1 MPSVIRVVIN
11 SRKRVYMSVFNT
23 ANRADH
29 TKAKM
34 FLDPSGGPTI
44 QRYDTLKYKAFDK
57 LTDKQLGFFWRPE
70 EVDIYQDAKDFKSLT
85 EYEQH
90 IFTSNLK
97 RQILLDSVQGRAP
110 VEAFAPIVSLPEI
123 ENWIQTWTF
132 SETIHSR
139 SYTHIIRNIYNN
151 PSVVFDGMMDI
162 EAIVDCAGDIS
173 KYYDELIEL
182 SAWYNL
188 LGEGTHQIIS
198 NREARN
204 VKVDLYELK
213 KKLYLTLMSV
223 NILEGVRFYVSFAC
237 SWAFAELKKMEGN
250 AKIIK
255 LIARDENLH
264 LGSTQLMLR
273 TLKSDDSDFVRI
285 AEETEEECIKM
296 FVDAANQ
303 EKAWAEYLFKDGSM
317 IGLNT
322 ELLSDYVEFIATRR
336 MRSVNLPSPYTV
348 KSNPLPWTQ
357 NWISGADVQV
367 APQETEITSYVS
379 GGTKQDVSSDTFK
392 GFSL

>member
-1 MPSVIRVVIN
+1 
-11 SRKRVYMSVFNT
+11 MSVFDVQ
-23 ANRADH
+23 NRADH
-29 TKAKM
+29 TSVAA
-34 FLDPSGGPTI
+34 FLDPTGGPTI
-44 QRYDTLKYKAFDK
+44 QRYDTLKYKQFDQ

-85 EYEQH
+85 DHEQH

-110 VEAFAPIVSLPEI
+110 AEAFGSIVSLPEL
-123 ENWIQTWTF
+123 ENWIMTWTF

-139 SYTHIIRNIYNN
+139 SYTHIIRNIYSN
-151 PSVVFDGMMDI
+151 PSQVFDELMNI
-162 EAIVDCAGDIS
+162 EEIVDCAGDIS
-173 KYYDELIEL
+173 KYYDDLITK
-182 SAWYNL
+182 AAYYNL
-188 LGEGTHQIIS
+188 LGVGRHGINGDI
-198 NREARN
+198 
-204 VKVDLYELK
+204 VVVDLYELK
-213 KKLYLTLMSV
+213 KLLWLTLMSV

-264 LGSTQLMLR
+264 LASTQML
-273 TLKSDDSDFVRI
+273 LKLLRKEDPDFEKI
-285 AEETEEECIKM
+285 AKETEEECIQM
-296 FVDAANQ
+296 FVDAVDQ
-303 EKAWAEYLFKDGSM
+303 EKTWAEYLFKDGSM

-322 ELLSDYVEFIATRR
+322 ELLSQYIEWIATRR
-336 MRSVNLPSPYTV
+336 MGNVGLKSPYNQ

-357 NWISGADVQV
+357 KWISGAEVQV
-367 APQETEITSYVS
+367 APQETEITSYVQ
-379 GGTKQDVSSDTFK
+379 GGTKQDVSADTFK